1 MLFISLSLQDNM
13 APFLTF
19 KLPSFFRRSSS
30 PAESDEFQSVLLPPG
45 PLWSRLFLWF
55 LASGSFALLIW
66 SVFAK
71 VQDVVVLT
79 GSLRSQNPVAKVL
92 TPMAGRVDEVF
103 VVPSQKVASGQALLS
118 LDVSDQKIQLRSLRD
133 RLHQLEHSYRSY
145 QEFYSKSLV
154 SLHSELSVNQDLLRR
169 YQFLA
174 SSGAMSDVQLLNQRN
189 RVVQLET
196 RIAEANHAEAEK
208 SADFSSQKSQLTSEI
223 DLLER
228 AVGRSTI
235 RSPIRGIVQSLDLPA
250 SGVYLATGSNVV
262 DVVPSGVLSAQ
273 VKLPSEYRDAAQ
285 TGSAA
290 MVDVDA
296 YPAREFGF
304 ILSEISSVS
313 PTTFD
318 SSSPSIPKTYLADLK
333 LLKAERSELLDLHQ
347 LLPGMKVTARI
358 TLRTKPVISTVFE
371 FFDNFFTPMNEE
383 R

>member
-1 MLFISLSLQDNM
+1 M
-13 APFLTF
+13 APFFTF

-30 PAESDEFQSVLLPPG
+30 PAASDEFQSVLLPPG

-145 QEFYSKSLV
+145 QEFNSKSLE

-208 SADFSSQKSQLTSEI
+208 SADFSSQKSQLISEI
-223 DLLER
+223 DLLEK

-333 LLKAERSELLDLHQ
+333 LLKAERSELLDLYQ

>member
-1 MLFISLSLQDNM
+1 MLFISLSLLDNM
-13 APFLTF
+13 TSFSSF
-19 KLPSFFRRSSS
+19 KLPSIFRRSS
-30 PAESDEFQSVLLPPG
+30 ALAASDDFQSVLLPPG

-55 LASGSFALLIW
+55 LVSGSFALLIW

-71 VQDVVVLT
+71 VQDVVVLS

-92 TPMAGRVDEVF
+92 TPVAGRVDEVF
-103 VVPSQKVASGQALLS
+103 VVPSQQVARGQALLT

-133 RLHQLEHSYRSY
+133 RLYQLERAYLSY
-145 QEFYSKSLV
+145 QQFNSKSLA
-154 SLHSELSVNQDLLRR
+154 SLHSELLVNQDLLRR

-174 SSGAMSDVQLLNQRN
+174 SRGAMSDVQLLNQRN

-196 RIAEANHAEAEK
+196 RVAEANHAEAEK
-208 SADFSSQKSQLTSEI
+208 NAEFISQKSQLVSEI
-223 DLLER
+223 DLLNH
-228 AVGRSTI
+228 AVSRSTI
-235 RSPIRGIVQSLDLPA
+235 YSPIRGIVQSLDLPA
-250 SGVYLATGSNVV
+250 SGVYLASGSNVAE
-262 DVVPSGVLSAQ
+262 VVPSGVLSAQ

-296 YPAREFGF
+296 FPAREFGF

-313 PTTFD
+313 PTTFE

-333 LLKAERSELLDLHQ
+333 LLDAERPELLDLQQ
-347 LLPGMKVTARI
+347 LLPGMKITARI

>member
-1 MLFISLSLQDNM
+1 MLFISLSLLDNM
-13 APFLTF
+13 
-19 KLPSFFRRSSS
+19 PSFLSFNIPPLFRRSAISVD
-30 PAESDEFQSVLLPPG
+30 PDDFKSVLLPPG

-71 VQDVVVLT
+71 VQDVVVLS

-92 TPMAGRVDEVF
+92 TPVAGRVAEVF
-103 VVPSQKVASGQALLS
+103 VVPSQQVVSGQVLLS
-118 LDVSDQKIQLRSLRD
+118 LDVSDQNIQLRSLRD
-133 RLHQLEHSYRSY
+133 RLLQLQRSYRSY
-145 QEFYSKSLV
+145 QKFSVKSLA
-154 SLHSELSVNQDLLRR
+154 SLRTELSVNQDLLRR
-169 YQFLA
+169 YQTLA

-208 SADFSSQKSQLTSEI
+208 SAEFSSQKSQLTSEI
-223 DLLER
+223 KLLDQ
-228 AVGRSTI
+228 AISRSTI
-235 RSPIRGIVQSLDLPA
+235 YSPIRGIIQSLELPA
-250 SGVYLATGSNVV
+250 SGVYLASGSNIAE
-262 DVVPSGVLSAQ
+262 VVPSGVLSAQ

-285 TGSAA
+285 AGLTA

-296 YPAREFGF
+296 FPAREFGF

-313 PTTFD
+313 PSTFE
-318 SSSPSIPKTYLADLK
+318 SSSPSIPQTYLVDLK
-333 LLKAERSELLDLHQ
+333 LLKSERSELLDLQQ

-358 TLRTKPVISTVFE
+358 TLRTKPVIATVFE

>member
-1 MLFISLSLQDNM
+1 MLFISLSLQDDM
-13 APFLTF
+13 TSFFAF
-19 KLPSFFRRSSS
+19 KFPSVFRRSSV
-30 PAESDEFQSVLLPPG
+30 PAASDDFQSVLLPPG

-71 VQDVVVLT
+71 VQDVVVLS

-92 TPMAGRVDEVF
+92 TPVAGRVDEVF
-103 VVPSQKVASGQALLS
+103 VVPSQQVAPGQALLS
-118 LDVSDQKIQLRSLRD
+118 MDVSDQKIQLRSLRD
-133 RLHQLEHSYRSY
+133 RLHQLERAHRSY
-145 QEFYSKSLV
+145 QIFNSKSLA

-169 YQFLA
+169 YQSLA

-196 RIAEANHAEAEK
+196 RIAEANHAKAEK
-208 SADFSSQKSQLTSEI
+208 SAEFSSQKSQLVSEI
-223 DLLER
+223 DLLDH
-228 AVGRSTI
+228 AVSRSTI
-235 RSPIRGIVQSLDLPA
+235 YSPIRGIVQSLDLPA
-250 SGVYLATGSNVV
+250 SGVYLASGSNVAE
-262 DVVPSGVLSAQ
+262 VVPSGVLSAQ

-296 YPAREFGF
+296 FPAREFGF

-313 PTTFD
+313 PTTFE

-333 LLKAERSELLDLHQ
+333 LLKPERSELLDLQQ

>member
-1 MLFISLSLQDNM
+1 M

>member
-1 MLFISLSLQDNM
+1 MPFISLSSPDNM
-13 APFLTF
+13 
-19 KLPSFFRRSSS
+19 PSFLFFKIPSFPRRSAI
-30 PAESDEFQSVLLPPG
+30 PVDSDDFKSILLPPG

-92 TPMAGRVDEVF
+92 NPVAGRVDEVF
-103 VVPSQKVASGQALLS
+103 VVPSQQVAPGQALLS
-118 LDVSDQKIQLRSLRD
+118 MDVSDQKIQLRSLRD
-133 RLHQLEHSYRSY
+133 RLHQLERAHRSY
-145 QEFYSKSLV
+145 QQFNSKSLA

-169 YQFLA
+169 YQSLA

-196 RIAEANHAEAEK
+196 RIAEANHADAEK
-208 SADFSSQKSQLTSEI
+208 NAEFRSQKSQLTSEI
-223 DLLER
+223 ALLDQ

-235 RSPIRGIVQSLDLPA
+235 HSPIRGIVQSLDLPSEGVFLA
-250 SGVYLATGSNVV
+250 SGSNIAEI
-262 DVVPSGVLSAQ
+262 VPSGALSAQ
-273 VKLPSEYRDAAQ
+273 VKLPSQYRDAVQ
-285 TGSAA
+285 IGSTA

-296 YPAREFGF
+296 FPAREFGF
-304 ILSEISSVS
+304 LLSEISSVS
-313 PTTFD
+313 PTTFE

-333 LLKAERSELLDLHQ
+333 LLKAERSELLDVTQ
-347 LLPGMKVTARI
+347 LLPGMKVTARV